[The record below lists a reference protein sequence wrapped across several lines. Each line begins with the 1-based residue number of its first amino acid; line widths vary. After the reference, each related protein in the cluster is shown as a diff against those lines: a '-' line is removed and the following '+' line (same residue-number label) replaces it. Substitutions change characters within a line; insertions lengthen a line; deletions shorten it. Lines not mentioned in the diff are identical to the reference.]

1 MAFEELPTPPG
12 YAPIPGVAASDD
24 TSEDTPPASQARYN
38 VHTIEFITLCF
49 ATNVVQNSSLML
61 ICLAEVQSLSSS
73 LHNWH
78 FFTKTKEIIAWLRH
92 SFFVTYVTYRN
103 KS

>member
-38 VHTIEFITLCF
+38 AHTIEFITLCF
-49 ATNVVQNSSLML
+49 AANVVQNSSLML

-73 LHNWH
+73 LHYWH
-78 FFTKTKEIIAWLRH
+78 FFSKTKEIIAWLWH
-92 SFFVTYVTYRN
+92 SFFVTYRN

>member
-24 TSEDTPPASQARYN
+24 TSEDTPPTSQARNN

-49 ATNVVQNSSLML
+49 ATNVVQNSSVNADLFRG
-61 ICLAEVQSLSSS
+61 S
-73 LHNWH
+73 
-78 FFTKTKEIIAWLRH
+78 TKLKFKFPL
-92 SFFVTYVTYRN
+92 
-103 KS
+103 